1 MTMNNFDILKRSYLT
16 NDLTDEQV
24 NKIAAISE
32 QMAFGDLQEVLR
44 EFDDACDVY
53 ILIEGKAR
61 VTTDS
66 GDLIARL
73 KPGDIVGE
81 MGLFEMQARTASVIS
96 DGDSR
101 FLCLCGK
108 ELNSLLDEDSTIG
121 VKILRNVGRSLC
133 AHLRSSNIQLEAVL
147 GTL

>member
-1 MTMNNFDILKRSYLT
+1 MKNFDILKGSYLT

-24 NKIAAISE
+24 NKVAEISE
-32 QMAFGDLQEVLR
+32 QMTFGDLKEVLR

-53 ILIEGKAR
+53 ILVEGKAR

-101 FLCLCGK
+101 FLCLCGEK
-108 ELNSLLDEDSTIG
+108 LNVLLDEDSTIG

-147 GTL
+147 GNL